1 MPLKNLPKRIANLRP
16 GRTALGYALFG
27 LLWVAIEN
35 RLFSPP
41 AEHTTSALL
50 AYLLPDISLVLLSAT
65 IIYLLLYHR
74 PASAALP
81 ASPPVGQPLHR
92 GYLLLL
98 LVILLA
104 VSPLI
109 TLGVKYFYLPRIE
122 QDAYVNLQL
131 VSRIKV
137 VQFERWRDSR
147 VGDAEVL
154 AADRGFAASTA
165 ALLRE
170 DTPSHRAAIAQ
181 RFAALISAYEYE
193 SIALLDAQG
202 NELLVQ
208 GRSVA
213 SNTIQRQLTA
223 QSRSGKVV
231 HSDLY
236 TIGERVQLDIVA
248 PIIKPAATGLASTIR
263 DPSPDIVAYVIVHT
277 GIDRQILPR
286 VLSWPSSSS
295 SARIVIA
302 RQADGQEALIHYH
315 TGTPRKTTFTL
326 RPLTASS
333 PYASAKRTL
342 GIDYRQREAYVNIEP
357 IQGSAWRMVGQ
368 IDKSEVMAPLDT
380 LLAWIA
386 SLTLIA
392 VALLIGA
399 ILLLLRQQ
407 QRTHA
412 LELLTESSERDR
424 LLKRFYDMPFIGM
437 AVIDIES
444 KRWTQVNE
452 RLCEMLGYEAHELLR
467 MTWIDI
473 THPED
478 LERDLEL
485 NQAFIDGKLDHILIE
500 KRLLHRSGKSLIVRI
515 EANAIRDLQG
525 KIEHYLVAVEDITE
539 RRTAENALRQQ
550 EEFNRVLLN
559 NQADGVVACDADM
572 RLVVFNNI
580 ARQWHGLDP
589 REIPP
594 EQWSHYF
601 GLYDASGEHELQ
613 AHEIP
618 LVRAFNGEQLQHAG
632 MVIKAQGQAPRFVS
646 CSATAFF
653 DDQGKKLGAVAI
665 MRDITEIQA
674 QDRALRE
681 SETLFQAL
689 ARVAPAGIFRTNA
702 MGANTYINRR
712 GLEILGLTTE
722 ADALGSGWARHL
734 HPDDTEP
741 LLQAW
746 KIAFSQRATFSA
758 EYRFLHPDGKLIW
771 VKGEAQVE
779 SDDKGTFLGYV
790 GTITDIT
797 AIKQSEENLR
807 MAAAVFDNTREGI
820 MVTDQAS
827 RILSVNRAF
836 SEITQYDAAEVIGKT
851 PKLLQSGKHEAH
863 FFEAMWQALNTEG
876 YWQSEIWN
884 RRKNG
889 ELYPQLLS
897 ISVIRDPLGAVQ
909 NYVGI
914 FADITNLKASE
925 ARLDFLAHHDPL
937 TNLPNRL
944 RLISNLEHAIQV
956 AQREQKQLALLML
969 DLDRFKDVNDTFG
982 HLAGDELLQHAAKRL
997 TRRLRGADTVAR
1009 LGGDEF
1015 TILLEDIN
1023 LVSDSAKVA
1032 DSIIKALEA
1041 PCKLA
1046 NNVEVH
1052 IGVSIGISIYPEHG
1066 STALELLQHADA
1078 ALYQAKAAG
1087 KGCYRYFSE
1096 TLTKAAR
1103 DRFSIESRLR
1113 AAIEKDQL
1121 ALYYQ
1126 PKIDIASGKIVGA
1139 EALIRWIDP
1148 VEGVIMPG
1156 SFISVAEETGMIS
1169 RIGEWVIRTACAQG
1183 RHWLD
1188 QGLPP
1193 MAFSVNIS
1201 ANQLHHGDLY
1211 RTIRDILAETGFPAT
1226 SLELELTESILM
1238 QREKEVLETLSQIRS
1253 AGVVIGIDDFGT
1265 GYSSLA
1271 YLKSFPLDVL
1281 KIDRGFVADI
1291 EYDADDRAITA
1302 TIIAM
1307 AHTLGMQVVAEGVE
1321 NEAQLTFLKTLQCD
1335 IYQGYLISK
1344 PLPADAFET
1353 FMREYGNRSGAV

>member
-1 MPLKNLPKRIANLRP
+1 MPSTSLSKRIANMRP
-16 GRTALGYALFG
+16 GSVALGYVLFG
-27 LLWVAIEN
+27 LLWVSVEN
-35 RLFSPP
+35 RLFSVMP
-41 AEHTTSALL
+41 ERALATL
-50 AYLLPDISLVLLSAT
+50 LTGLLPDISLVLLSG
-65 IIYLLLYHR
+65 IFLFWLLYHR
-74 PASAALP
+74 PAPVILP
-81 ASPPVGQPLHR
+81 PIITNKWSLHR

-104 VSPLI
+104 ASPLV
-109 TLGVKYFYLPRIE
+109 TLGVKYFYLPKIE
-122 QDAYVNLQL
+122 QDAYRNLQL
-131 VSRIKV
+131 VTRIKV

-147 VGDAEVL
+147 VGDAQVL
-154 AADRGFAASTA
+154 AADRGFGNRVAR
-165 ALLRE
+165 LLQK
-170 DTPSHRAAIAQ
+170 DTPELHSAIVQ

-193 SIALLDAQG
+193 AIALLDAQG
-202 NELLVQ
+202 NERLLQ
-208 GRSVA
+208 GRKTA
-213 SNTIQRQLTA
+213 SDAVQQRLVA
-223 QSRSGKVV
+223 QSRQTGEVV

-236 TIGERVQLDIVA
+236 IIGDRVQLDVVA
-248 PIIKPAATGLASTIR
+248 PILDDNGKARNII
-263 DPSPDIVAYVIVHT
+263 AYVVVHT

-286 VLSWPSSSS
+286 VLSWPSASS

-302 RQADGQEALIHYH
+302 RQAGGQESLIHYH
-315 TGTPRKTTFTL
+315 ARIPRKTAYTQ
-326 RPLTASS
+326 RPLAPHS
-333 PYASAKRTL
+333 PYASKHRAL
-342 GIDYRQREAYVNIEP
+342 GLDYRQREAFVDIEP

-368 IDKSEVMAPLDT
+368 IDKTEVMAPLDR

-392 VALLIGA
+392 VSLLIGA
-399 ILLLLRQQ
+399 VLLLLRQQ
-407 QRTHA
+407 QRTHQ

-437 AVIDIES
+437 AVIDTDS
-444 KRWTQVNE
+444 KRWTQVND
-452 RLCEMLGYEAHELLR
+452 RLCDMLGYEAHELLR
-467 MTWIDI
+467 MTWVDI

-478 LERDLEL
+478 LERDLQL
-485 NQAFIDGKLDHILIE
+485 NQDFIDGKLDHILIE
-500 KRLLHRSGKSLIVRI
+500 KRLVHKTGRLVIVRI
-515 EANAIRDLQG
+515 EANAIRDPQG
-525 KIEHYLVAVEDITE
+525 AVEHYLVAIEDITE
-539 RRTAENALRQQ
+539 RRTAENALRAQ

-559 NQADGVVACDADM
+559 NQADGVVACDAEM
-572 RLVVFNNI
+572 RLVLFNNV
-580 ARQWHGLDP
+580 AKQWHGLDP

-594 EQWSHYF
+594 EHWGHYF

-632 MVIKAQGQAPRFVS
+632 MVIKASGQAPRFVS

-653 DDQGKKLGAVAI
+653 DDTGKKLGAVAI

-674 QDRALRE
+674 QHRALRE
-681 SETLFQAL
+681 RETLFQAL
-689 ARVAPAGIFRTNA
+689 ARVAPAGIFRTDMLGGTA
-702 MGANTYINRR
+702 YINQR
-712 GLEILGLTTE
+712 GLEMIGLASADE
-722 ADALGSGWARHL
+722 AKGIGWARHL
-734 HPDDTEP
+734 HPDDREP
-741 LLQAW
+741 LIGAW
-746 KIAFSQRATFSA
+746 RAAFSQRSTFSA
-758 EYRFLHPDGKLIW
+758 EYRFLHPDGRIIW

-779 SDDKGTFLGYV
+779 TDEAGQFLGYV

-797 AIKQSEENLR
+797 GIKQSEENLR
-807 MAAAVFDNTREGI
+807 MAAAVYDNTREGI

-827 RILSVNRAF
+827 RIVSVNRAF
-836 SEITQYDAAEVIGKT
+836 SEITQYEAQEVIGKT
-851 PKLLQSGKHEAH
+851 PKLLASGKHDAH

-897 ISVIRDPLGAVQ
+897 ISVIRDKTGAVQ

-914 FADITNLKASE
+914 FADITHLKASE

-937 TNLPNRL
+937 TSLPNRL

-956 AQREQKQLALLML
+956 AHREHKQLALLML

-1015 TILLEDIN
+1015 TILLEDISQ
-1023 LVSDSAKVA
+1023 VSDSAKVA

-1041 PCKLA
+1041 PCKLS

-1052 IGVSIGISIYPEHG
+1052 IGVSIGISIFPDHG
-1066 STALELLQHADA
+1066 TTALELLQHADA

-1096 TLTKAAR
+1096 NLTKAAR

-1113 AAIEKDQL
+1113 AAIDKDQL

-1126 PKIDIASGKIVGA
+1126 PKIDIASGQIVGA

-1156 SFISVAEETGMIS
+1156 SFISVAEETGMIN
-1169 RIGEWVIRTACAQG
+1169 RIGEWVIRTACTQG
-1183 RHWLD
+1183 KRWHD
-1188 QGLPP
+1188 QGLPRI
-1193 MAFSVNIS
+1193 AFSVNIS

-1211 RTIRDILAETGFPAT
+1211 SSIQQILADTGFPAT

-1238 QREKEVLETLSQIRS
+1238 QREQEVLETLSQIRA
-1253 AGVVIGIDDFGT
+1253 AGVVLGIDDFGT

-1281 KIDRGFVADI
+1281 KIDRGFVSDI

-1307 AHTLGMQVVAEGVE
+1307 AHNLGMKVVAEGVE
-1321 NEAQLTFLKTLQCD
+1321 NAEQLTFLKTHHCD
-1335 IYQGYLISK
+1335 IYQGYLASK
-1344 PLPADAFET
+1344 PLPAEAFET
-1353 FMREYGNRSGAV
+1353 FVRDHQATDRAWRSLKPE